1 MENKLEQISDS
12 CVFKNKMFS
21 FRVFL
26 FLLLC
31 LFLPSCEQL
40 KNLTK
45 SKWDK
50 QNLVKPP
57 SESDIV
63 NWKEKLAL
71 EEAEIEELDKR
82 IRKMVQKTNQAGAL
96 SWKIARAY
104 MRAGSFDVG
113 TKYYEEAVVA
123 QTEDKGYEIHN
134 FESALPYFEKA
145 MELGKLDKQL
155 LFEASVAFGNAS
167 RDMGWEPTRRN
178 RSVQLLK
185 QLSRLDKEDTRFPF
199 QLALI
204 YFDSS
209 IKGENWSGKTN
220 AGYDDVDTAFQL
232 LDLVLQ
238 KEPYNVPARF
248 AKANFLYQT
257 GKSSQAQNE
266 YIRLKSILEEMKN
279 NGAIREPLEKT
290 QSYQNVLKNLE
301 KLRGQNTNF

>member
-1 MENKLEQISDS
+1 
-12 CVFKNKMFS
+12 MFS

>member
-1 MENKLEQISDS
+1 MVSG
-12 CVFKNKMFS
+12 VFKSKTTY
-21 FRVFL
+21 FRIFIFL
-26 FLLLC
+26 IFGISLN
-31 LFLPSCEQL
+31 SCDQL
-40 KNLTK
+40 KDLTK
-45 SKWDK
+45 SKWEK
-50 QNLVKPP
+50 QKFAKPP
-57 SESDIV
+57 SESDIA

-104 MRAGSFDVG
+104 MRAGSFEVG
-113 TKYYEEAVVA
+113 AKHYEEAIVA
-123 QTEDKGYEIHN
+123 QTEDKGYEIHS

-145 MELGKLDKQL
+145 MEMGKLDKQL
-155 LFEASVAFGNAS
+155 LFEAALAFGNAS
-167 RDMGWEPTRRN
+167 KDMGWEPTRRA
-178 RSVQLLK
+178 RAIQLLK
-185 QLSRLDKEDTRFPF
+185 QLSRLDKDDTRFPF

-220 AGYDDVDTAFQL
+220 AGYDEVDTAFQL

-257 GKSSQAQNE
+257 GKSSQAHNE
-266 YIRLKSILEEMKN
+266 YIRLKSILEEMKT
-279 NGAIREPLEKT
+279 NGAIREPLEKNP
-290 QSYQNVLKNLE
+290 SYQNVLKNLE
-301 KLRGQNTNF
+301 KLGAQNTNF

>member
-1 MENKLEQISDS
+1 MVSG
-12 CVFKNKMFS
+12 VFKNKTSYFRIFIFLMFGIS
-21 FRVFL
+21 L
-26 FLLLC
+26 T
-31 LFLPSCEQL
+31 SCDQL
-40 KNLTK
+40 KDLTK
-45 SKWDK
+45 SKWEK
-50 QNLVKPP
+50 QKFAKPP

-104 MRAGSFDVG
+104 MRAGSFEVG
-113 TKYYEEAVVA
+113 AKYYEEAIIA
-123 QTEDKGYEIHN
+123 QTENKGYEIHN

-155 LFEASVAFGNAS
+155 LFESALAFGNAS
-167 RDMGWEPTRRN
+167 KDMGWEPTRRA
-178 RSVQLLK
+178 RAIQLLK
-185 QLSRLDKEDTRFPF
+185 QLSRLDKDDTRFPF

-220 AGYDDVDTAFQL
+220 AGYDEVDTAFQL

-266 YIRLKSILEEMKN
+266 YIRLKSILEEMKTS
-279 NGAIREPLEKT
+279 GAIREPLEKNL
-290 QSYQNVLKNLE
+290 SYQNVLKNLE